1 MFLNDHIYFYFIL
14 SLSVSLSFPAIWDG
28 GKLNREVFNGR
39 RGGISFN
46 SGEPI
51 IFTGKRKIAEWYAYN
66 RGNFNKPPIVTTV
79 SLDLNKTADYQDLMQ
94 AIKESGAG
102 IEEAKAHSLREK
114 PNIVDY
120 LFVPEVR
127 ANLVEKD
134 FDCFEGWDVLPN
146 LEIMITAVF
155 DPAQIT
161 VTDQQQL
168 S

>member
-1 MFLNDHIYFYFIL
+1 M
-14 SLSVSLSFPAIWDG
+14 PTIWDG

-39 RGGISFN
+39 RGGISFK
-46 SGEPI
+46 SGKPI

-66 RGNFNKPPIVTTV
+66 RGNFSKPPIVTTV
-79 SLDLNKTADYQDLMQ
+79 SLDMHKTADYQDLMQ
-94 AIKESGAG
+94 AIKETGTG

-120 LFVPEVR
+120 LYVPKVR
-127 ANLVEKD
+127 ANLINKD
-134 FDCFEGWDVLPN
+134 FDCFKGWDVLPN
-146 LEIMITAVF
+146 VEIMITAVF

-161 VTDQQQL
+161 ITDQQQL